1 MTRLCKLSLYA
12 NDACDDLVVYF
23 RDNWNDALLIKLW
36 SRFAEK
42 RFLLLGFP
50 FQDTPSYNFGFRSS
64 VQKNGLPGEE
74 RHWGLV
80 PRNDVRNGFIPFFLT
95 LPLPRIFCVPCLRP
109 SEGVAN
115 QEGFL
120 RCSKRFDHRSH
131 FISFLLFEFKS
142 IDDVG
147 ARKLREMLM
156 LHTNPDLPRTQTS
169 LLRAQSKAGR
179 RLRASLAVCT
189 LPMVSYGSSPP
200 CEKRSAWG
208 GGWAQTPFTVGS
220 RLLEMTVGVSFGA
233 SGSFCEHVPNL
244 ITV

>member
-1 MTRLCKLSLYA
+1 MSEMVSYHFFLHCPFLEYF
-12 NDACDDLVVYF
+12 VYL
-23 RDNWNDALLIKLW
+23 A
-36 SRFAEK
+36 SA
-42 RFLLLGFP
+42 
-50 FQDTPSYNFGFRSS
+50 
-64 VQKNGLPGEE
+64 
-74 RHWGLV
+74 
-80 PRNDVRNGFIPFFLT
+80 PRN
-95 LPLPRIFCVPCLRP
+95 

-147 ARKLREMLM
+147 ARKLREILM
-156 LHTNPDLPRTQTS
+156 LHTNPDQPRTQTS

-189 LPMVSYGSSPP
+189 LPMVPYGSSPP

-233 SGSFCEHVPNL
+233 SGSFCEHVLNL

>member
-1 MTRLCKLSLYA
+1 MSEMVSYHFFLHWPFLEYF
-12 NDACDDLVVYF
+12 VYL
-23 RDNWNDALLIKLW
+23 A
-36 SRFAEK
+36 S
-42 RFLLLGFP
+42 
-50 FQDTPSYNFGFRSS
+50 T
-64 VQKNGLPGEE
+64 
-74 RHWGLV
+74 
-80 PRNDVRNGFIPFFLT
+80 PRN
-95 LPLPRIFCVPCLRP
+95 

-156 LHTNPDLPRTQTS
+156 LHTNRDLPRTQTS
-169 LLRAQSKAGR
+169 LLRTQSKAGR
-179 RLRASLAVCT
+179 RLRASLAVCAVCT
-189 LPMVSYGSSPP
+189 LAVMVPCGSSPP

-233 SGSFCEHVPNL
+233 SGSFC
-244 ITV
+244 

>member
-1 MTRLCKLSLYA
+1 MRLVMILWSIFAIIEMTRCWSSFDHVLPKNDFYYWASPFRTRPVIISVFGHLCRKTV
-12 NDACDDLVVYF
+12 CRGRKGTGVYYRETMSEMVSYHF
-23 RDNWNDALLIKLW
+23 
-36 SRFAEK
+36 
-42 RFLLLGFP
+42 FLHCP
-50 FQDTPSYNFGFRSS
+50 FLEYFVYLASA
-64 VQKNGLPGEE
+64 
-74 RHWGLV
+74 
-80 PRNDVRNGFIPFFLT
+80 PRN
-95 LPLPRIFCVPCLRP
+95 

-244 ITV
+244 ITF

>member
-1 MTRLCKLSLYA
+1 MSEMVSYHFFLHCPFLEYF
-12 NDACDDLVVYF
+12 VYL
-23 RDNWNDALLIKLW
+23 A
-36 SRFAEK
+36 SA
-42 RFLLLGFP
+42 
-50 FQDTPSYNFGFRSS
+50 
-64 VQKNGLPGEE
+64 
-74 RHWGLV
+74 
-80 PRNDVRNGFIPFFLT
+80 PRN
-95 LPLPRIFCVPCLRP
+95 

-115 QEGFL
+115 QERLFAL
-120 RCSKRFDHRSH
+120 FEAIWSSES
-131 FISFLLFEFKS
+131 SFLLFEFKS